1 MKVNDIQFQQI
12 GNLVPQNAETKNQAI
27 PDFAK
32 MLTSSLDRVNEIQ
45 KEADRVGQDF
55 LLGKTDSVHKVT
67 IALEEAQLAYDL
79 TLSIRDRILEGYR
92 ELMRM
97 QF

>member
-1 MKVNDIQFQQI
+1 MKVEGISPQQM
-12 GNLVPQNAETKNQAI
+12 GKQLAKNIEKERQVI
-27 PDFAK
+27 PDFGK
-32 MLTSSLDRVNEIQ
+32 ILTDSLERVNEIQ
-45 KEADRVGQDF
+45 QKADKVGQDF

>member
-1 MKVNDIQFQQI
+1 MKISGVSPMQM
-12 GNLVPQNAETKNQAI
+12 GNISPEKVGTEKQGI

-32 MLTSSLDRVNEIQ
+32 MLTDSLQSVNDAQI
-45 KEADRVGQDF
+45 KADSLGQDF

-67 IALEEAQLAYDL
+67 IAMEEAQLAYDL

>member
-1 MKVNDIQFQQI
+1 MKVEGISPQQM
-12 GNLVPQNAETKNQAI
+12 GKQLTQNIEKERQVI
-27 PDFAK
+27 PDFGK
-32 MLTSSLDRVNEIQ
+32 MLTDSLERVNEIQ
-45 KEADRVGQDF
+45 QKADKVGQDF
-55 LLGKTDSVHKVT
+55 ILGKTDSVHKVT

>member
-1 MKVNDIQFQQI
+1 LKVDGISPLQLGKQVTQNIQKDQQ
-12 GNLVPQNAETKNQAI
+12 GH
-27 PDFAK
+27 PDFGK
-32 MLTSSLDRVNEIQ
+32 MLTDSLDRVNEIQ
-45 KEADRVGQDF
+45 QKADRVGQDF

-67 IALEEAQLAYDL
+67 IAVEEAQLAYDL

>member
-1 MKVNDIQFQQI
+1 MKIDGINPYHLNNFNQVN
-12 GNLVPQNAETKNQAI
+12 KNNENRPSI
-27 PDFAK
+27 DFSNQLNDA
-32 MLTSSLDRVNEIQ
+32 LQRVDDMQ

-67 IALEEAQLAYDL
+67 VAMEEAQLAYDL
-79 TLSIRDRILEGYR
+79 TLTIRDRILEGYR

>member
-1 MKVNDIQFQQI
+1 
-12 GNLVPQNAETKNQAI
+12 
-27 PDFAK
+27 